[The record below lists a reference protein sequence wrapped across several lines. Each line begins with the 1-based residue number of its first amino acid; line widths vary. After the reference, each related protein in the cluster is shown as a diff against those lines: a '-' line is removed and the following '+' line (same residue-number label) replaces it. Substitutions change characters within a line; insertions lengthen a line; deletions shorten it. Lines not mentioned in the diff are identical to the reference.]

1 MSKLQPDEALYSL
14 LCKYLL
20 NEADAVERRWV
31 ETWQKED
38 VANGE
43 VLSAI
48 RKMLDVEAPV
58 VAYPGLD
65 TETSWERLKRQITGA
80 DEAVVK
86 QDKAAAHSPSVQN
99 EAVRHAP
106 HEPAMH
112 RGSQQNE
119 AAQHEP
125 GIHPAAERNAAAQ
138 HALDR
143 DAAIIHPP
151 LEPAIHPL
159 PRKRYPAL
167 RIAAAVA
174 VLAGLAFWFSTQR
187 GGAPVTFSG
196 AQQAAL
202 EDGSQVI
209 MEPDAQMT
217 LSDDFGDKERRV
229 VFSGKAVF
237 DIKQDPQAPFVVM
250 LGKTEIKVLG
260 TRFMVDFHPDG
271 NELTVF
277 VSNGRI
283 MVSDPEKAES
293 VVLSEGMILKR
304 SEPQLP
310 FEVAAHVKDIGK
322 RSLVFRDVP
331 LQDVLQT
338 LKAVYGITVT
348 VADTA
353 LLQKEVTTNFENE
366 PIDNIM
372 ATIAFMTNTQVEK
385 TGQQGFSIR

>member
-31 ETWQKED
+31 ETWRKED
-38 VANGE
+38 IANGE

-80 DEAVVK
+80 NGP
-86 QDKAAAHSPSVQN
+86 AA
-99 EAVRHAP
+99 E
-106 HEPAMH
+106 
-112 RGSQQNE
+112 QNE
-119 AAQHEP
+119 AAQHALNRDA
-125 GIHPAAERNAAAQ
+125 GQNAAAH

-174 VLAGLAFWFSTQR
+174 VLVGLAFWFSTQR
-187 GGAPVTFSG
+187 GRAPVTFSG

-260 TRFMVDFHPDG
+260 TRFMVDFHAED

-293 VVLSEGMILKR
+293 VILSEGMILKR

-366 PIDNIM
+366 SIDNIM

>member
-31 ETWQKED
+31 ETWRKED
-38 VANGE
+38 AANGE

-65 TETSWERLKRQITGA
+65 TETSWERLRRQITGA
-80 DEAVVK
+80 DGPVAE
-86 QDKAAAHSPSVQN
+86 QN
-99 EAVRHAP
+99 AT
-106 HEPAMH
+106 
-112 RGSQQNE
+112 
-119 AAQHEP
+119 AQHALNRDAEQNATA
-125 GIHPAAERNAAAQ
+125 HPAAEQNTAAQ
-138 HALDR
+138 HALNR

-167 RIAAAVA
+167 RIAAALA
-174 VLAGLAFWFSTQR
+174 VLVGLAFWFSTQR
-187 GGAPVTFSG
+187 GGTPVTFSG

-250 LGKTEIKVLG
+250 LGETEIKVLG
-260 TRFMVDFHPDG
+260 TRFMVDFHPED
-271 NELTVF
+271 NELTVH
-277 VSNGRI
+277 VSNGRV
-283 MVSDPEKAES
+283 MVSDPGKGES
-293 VVLSEGMILKR
+293 VILSEGMILKR

-331 LQDVLQT
+331 LQDVLRT

-348 VADTA
+348 VADTS
-353 LLQKEVTTNFENE
+353 LLKKEVTTNFENE

-385 TGQQGFSIR
+385 TGQQDFSIR

>member
-38 VANGE
+38 VANVE

-65 TETSWERLKRQITGA
+65 TETSWERLKRQITGS
-80 DEAVVK
+80 DR
-86 QDKAAAHSPSVQN
+86 S
-99 EAVRHAP
+99 
-106 HEPAMH
+106 
-112 RGSQQNE
+112 
-119 AAQHEP
+119 
-125 GIHPAAERNAAAQ
+125 AAEQNAAAQ

-196 AQQAAL
+196 AQQATL

-237 DIKQDPQAPFVVM
+237 DIKQDPQTPFVVM

-260 TRFMVDFHPDG
+260 TRFMVDFHAED

-277 VSNGRI
+277 VSNGRV
-283 MVSDPEKAES
+283 MVSDPEKGER
-293 VVLSEGMILKR
+293 VILSEGMILKR